1 MSAISTPARK
11 GSSRPAART
20 TPSRFAGL
28 CPHCHGFLCEHSEF
42 VSECQQPPPSLLSL
56 DDDTIAAIALACGS
70 SLPAFASTCSAVRRV
85 TQRQPMWRQAYVQ
98 ACGECDEDDEWL
110 SPSVGDCLPESMW
123 RTLLVRSARLASA
136 GAK

>member
-1 MSAISTPARK
+1 MNGTVQR
-11 GSSRPAART
+11 
-20 TPSRFAGL
+20 L

-110 SPSVGDCLPESMW
+110 TPSVGDCLPESVAGMACAW
-123 RTLLVRSARLASA
+123 IAVGCRYSRARIRFMNVS
-136 GAK
+136 KR